1 MLRFNLAISLLFVL
15 LLPVV
20 PAAHAEEPAAAVPSS
35 TVSGVS
41 GSTQETGSQPNQ
53 AEKGVEEKKRP
64 SLFSEKKEGYGVAS
78 GSLVNTALGLVAVL
92 ALIIGMAWLLR
103 RFGGLPS
110 VGKGAVTIVGGVSL
124 GPRERAVL
132 LQVGETQVLVGVA
145 PGQVRALHVL
155 NQPLEVTADEKAGRF
170 SSQLNAALRETR
182 G

>member
-1 MLRFNLAISLLFVL
+1 MPRCNVAIAFL
-15 LLPVV
+15 LLMLSSMVTVV
-20 PAAHAEEPAAAVPSS
+20 QAEEPNASGESS
-35 TVSGVS
+35 TVPVATE
-41 GSTQETGSQPNQ
+41 STQKTEQEN
-53 AEKGVEEKKRP
+53 KRP
-64 SLFSEKKEGYGVAS
+64 SLFAEKKEGYGVAS
-78 GSLVNTALGLVAVL
+78 GSLINTALGLVAVL

-110 VGKGAVTIVGGVSL
+110 VGKGAVSVVGGVSL

-155 NQPLEVTADEKAGRF
+155 DQPLAVSGEEEAGRF
-170 SSQLNAALRETR
+170 SSQLNAVMRETK